1 MVDKTLGNLIG
12 AGILIGVAG
21 KVLRKPK
28 RKSRRKKK

>member
-1 MVDKTLGNLIG
+1 MVNTTIGNLIG
-12 AGILIGVAG
+12 AGVMLHVAG